1 MLPARGSAGAASRP
15 PNDMPRRRRDTS
27 DDAGGGLID
36 WNEPARNAHVL
47 DWRERAHDFGL
58 DPLTG
63 TDSDDANDPARVVE
77 SADRLLREEEPE
89 AAESQQIGGL
99 DQYTGEEQTRDEDAA
114 AASEDVD
121 LVRMYLRQIGRRKL
135 LKARDEQEIGAR
147 IERARGDLLAAI
159 GAIPAARRTLLALA
173 DSVRQ
178 GSAPAAELILLPDG
192 GELKAE
198 NVEPVLRALT
208 RVRWLEARIDHWRR
222 HCADRRSTAAT
233 RQRFRREMTRAERSM
248 AAILRA
254 LPIRPSV
261 VDDLVRELARLD
273 DEFRRLPAI
282 EQAPARAATRR
293 ELENRAGLAARRF
306 HDQYRLVGEIESRVV
321 DAKRELLEANLRLV
335 VSIAKRY
342 MGRGLT
348 LLDLIQEGNIGLM
361 KAVDRFQFRR
371 GFKFSTYATWWIRQA
386 IGRAVADYGRT
397 IRLPVHII
405 ESLSRLNRDRNGL
418 ARELGRDPTPVELAR
433 RMKLPLGKV
442 QLLLEAAKPTT
453 SLETPVGDAEE
464 TPLGTLVADSS
475 APSPEASVI
484 NGQMAEEVERAMAT
498 LTERER
504 EVLRLRYGLGLDRE
518 LTLAEIG
525 RRLSLSRERVRQIE
539 TKAVAKMRARGGAA
553 A

>member
-1 MLPARGSAGAASRP
+1 
-15 PNDMPRRRRDTS
+15 MPRRRRETS
-27 DDAGGGLID
+27 NDAGGGLID
-36 WNEPARNAHVL
+36 WNDPARNSHIL

-58 DPLTG
+58 VPVTG
-63 TDSDDANDPARVVE
+63 ADADDANNPATVVE
-77 SADRLLREEEPE
+77 SADLLLREEEPE
-89 AAESQQIGGL
+89 AAESQKMGGL
-99 DQYTGEEQTRDEDAA
+99 DQYGPQFDPQYDNDEQPRDQDGAA
-114 AASEDVD
+114 ATEDVD

-135 LKARDEQEIGAR
+135 LKAGDEQEIGAR

-159 GAIPAARRTLLALA
+159 GAIPVARRTLLALA
-173 DSVRQ
+173 DSVRE

-208 RVRWLEARIDHWRR
+208 RVRWLEARVDHWRR
-222 HCADRRSTAAT
+222 HCADRRSTAVT
-233 RQRFRREMTRAERSM
+233 RERFRRETAKAETSM
-248 AAILRA
+248 ATILRA

-273 DEFRRLPAI
+273 EEFQRLPAI
-282 EQAPARAATRR
+282 EQPARTAARR
-293 ELENRAGLAARRF
+293 ELESRAGLAARRF
-306 HDQYRLVGEIESRVV
+306 HMQYVLVSELESRIV
-321 DAKRELLEANLRLV
+321 DAKHELLEANLRLV
-335 VSIAKRY
+335 VSVAKRY

-397 IRLPVHII
+397 IRLPVHVI
-405 ESLSRLNRDRNGL
+405 ESLGRLNRDRKAL
-418 ARELGRDPTPVELAR
+418 AGELGRDPTPVELAG

-453 SLETPVGDAEE
+453 SLETPVGDADE
-464 TPLGTLVADSS
+464 TPLGVLVADSS
-475 APSPEASVI
+475 AQSPEAAVI
-484 NGQMAEEVERAMAT
+484 SGQMAEEVERAMAA

-539 TKAVAKMRARGGAA
+539 TKAVAKMRARRGAA